1 MELGVGVGVGVGG
14 MGNPRRQISKQTH
27 NQWAPLANK
36 TGKDGGMKGTGA
48 RDGAGKT
55 QL

>member
-1 MELGVGVGVGVGG
+1 MEVGVGVGVGG

-27 NQWAPLANK
+27 NQWTPLDNK
-36 TGKDGGMKGTGA
+36 TGKDGGMKGNGA
-48 RDGAGKT
+48 PRDGGGKT